1 MELNPGM
8 IGQPKLDCLKNL
20 KMAHLNIRS
29 LKSRSHSIQVKNLVS
44 ENDFDILTLSET
56 WLNNSEMSIPG
67 YTMKRPDR
75 QNKTGGG
82 VCVFIKETYKVKQ
95 LSELSSLPSCGFH
108 QLWLSIQIN
117 KYKSFIVCTAYSPP
131 DCPLDCFDQELSE
144 SFISALTLGKD
155 VFILGD
161 LNCNVLDISDGNARA
176 LVDFSSTFNLTQV
189 IKQPT
194 RRTDLSE
201 TLIDV
206 IIVTNKYLVKTSG
219 VRPVTISDHDLAFIT
234 LNLKCRRSKPVCV
247 IRRCYKHYDAGALRV
262 TLPKRRGRWWKVSMM
277 LTKNWILSICFSI
290 LF

>member
-1 MELNPGM
+1 M

-29 LKSRSHSIQVKNLVS
+29 LKNRSHSIQVKNLVS
-44 ENDFDILTLSET
+44 EHDFDILTLSET
-56 WLNNSEMSIPG
+56 WLNGSVDNSEISIPG
-67 YTMKRPDR
+67 YTIKRLDR

-82 VCVFIKETYKVKQ
+82 VCVFIKEIYKVKQ
-95 LSELSSLPSCGFH
+95 LSKLSSISSGGFH

-117 KYKSFIVCTAYSPP
+117 KYKSFIVCTAYRPP

-155 VFILGD
+155 IFILGD

-176 LVDFSSTFNLTQV
+176 LMDFCSTFNLTQV

-234 LNLKCRRSKPVCV
+234 LNLKCRRSKPVYV
-247 IRRCYKHYDAGALRV
+247 IRRSYKHYDAGAF
-262 TLPKRRGRWWKVSMM
+262 GRDIAEAPWHRIR
-277 LTKNWILSICFSI
+277 NE
-290 LF
+290 